1 MGHVSVRARI
11 CSLDKSKCADVEA
24 LVDTGA
30 TLTAIPR
37 SLAEMLGIQAV
48 RRDVVETGAGIV
60 EVERG
65 AAVVSVEGRETVTE
79 VWVSD
84 IIGRVLIGVVTL
96 EMLGLRVDPRTG
108 KLEPSP
114 LLLY

>member
-1 MGHVSVRARI
+1 MGHVYVRARI
-11 CSLDKSKCADVEA
+11 CSLDKSKCMDVDA

-37 SLAEMLGIQAV
+37 SLAEKLGIEV
-48 RRDVVETGAGIV
+48 IRRDIVETGTGLV

-65 AAVVSVEGRETVTE
+65 VAVVSTEGRETVTE
-79 VWVSD
+79 VWISD

-96 EMLGLRVDPRTG
+96 ELLGLRVDPRTG